1 MGFLAATGAFAL
13 VYVAA
18 RFAALLYRLLC
29 PVKLDIKKFGEWA
42 LVTGSTDGIG
52 KAYAVELAKRGLNVI
67 LISRTKEKL
76 EQVANEI
83 QSKYSNVHV
92 KTIAIDFTKD
102 SSIYT
107 TIREEIRGLDIGVL
121 INNVG
126 MSYDYPEFFD
136 KVEDNAKLVN
146 NMFICNVDSFDYLT
160 QIFLPALI

>member
-18 RFAALLYRLLC
+18 RFAALLYRILC

-52 KAYAVELAKRGLNVI
+52 KAYAIELAKRGLNVI

-83 QSKYSNVHV
+83 QSKYSNVQV
-92 KTIAIDFTKD
+92 KTIAIDFT
-102 SSIYT
+102 S
-107 TIREEIRGLDIGVL
+107 EIRILEKSISV
-121 INNVG
+121 
-126 MSYDYPEFFD
+126 
-136 KVEDNAKLVN
+136 
-146 NMFICNVDSFDYLT
+146 SFY
-160 QIFLPALI
+160 FLN